1 MASFKQTTAPVD
13 TPVVS
18 RWIQEPGV
26 YSGSIVS
33 VKVTQN
39 APKDGNAEGNIILK
53 LLFMTAPVEGV
64 SHDLGNGQ
72 LAKQDYFFNP
82 NKPENFDKA
91 LNQIR
96 LNLENIGALA
106 PFDAAT
112 TADDTLE
119 GFEKAL
125 VDNLQDTPCFA
136 TVLIEPTELFDKET
150 NSVGAEPWNAPV
162 LPRFGSFIHAD
173 KAILEE
179 KFHKRKDRGYLKL
192 NKYNGPGAVTAT
204 SSNSASM
211 PAESASLDDIVW

>member
-18 RWIQEPGV
+18 KWIQEPGV

-33 VKVTQN
+33 VKVTQST
-39 APKDGNAEGNIILK
+39 PKDGNAEGSIILK
-53 LLFMTAPVEGV
+53 LLFMTSPVEGV
-64 SHDLGNGQ
+64 SHELGNGQ
-72 LAKQDYFFNP
+72 LAKGDYFFNP

-106 PFDAAT
+106 AFDAAT
-112 TADDTLE
+112 AADDTLE

-125 VDNLQDTPCFA
+125 VNNLQDNPCFA

-150 NSVGAEPWNAPV
+150 NSVGLEPWNAPV
-162 LPRFGSFIHAD
+162 LPRFGTFIHAD
-173 KAILEE
+173 KGILEE
-179 KFHKRKDRGYLKL
+179 KFRKRKDRGYLKL
-192 NKYNGPGAVTAT
+192 NKYNGPGAAPAST
-204 SSNSASM
+204 SSA
-211 PAESASLDDIVW
+211 AAKTESLDDIVW